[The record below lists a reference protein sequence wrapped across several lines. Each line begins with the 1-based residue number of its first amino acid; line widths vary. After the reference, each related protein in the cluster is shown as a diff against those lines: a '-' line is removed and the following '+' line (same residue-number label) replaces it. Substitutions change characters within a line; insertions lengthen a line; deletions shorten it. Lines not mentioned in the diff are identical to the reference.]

1 MGVTLATN
9 CSKSNPSKTYDII
22 EGADGV
28 IYCECM
34 GWKMHR
40 DCRHLREY
48 HNTAIPPKMGNMV
61 PKPVAKPARPV
72 TTTADLTKLVDEAVN
87 TINKRK

>member
-1 MGVTLATN
+1 MGKTLATN
-9 CSKSNPSKTYDII
+9 YSKSNPNKSYDII

-28 IYCECM
+28 VYCECM

-48 HNTAIPPKMGNMV
+48 GNQIVGTSGLGKPPMKRSPM
-61 PKPVAKPARPV
+61 PATTRSSLQETIDAAVA
-72 TTTADLTKLVDEAVN
+72 
-87 TINKRK
+87 TINGRK

>member
-1 MGVTLATN
+1 MGLTLATN
-9 CSKSNPSKTYDII
+9 RSKSNPNKSYDII

-40 DCRHLREY
+40 DCRHLRDY
-48 HNTAIPPKMGNMV
+48 HSGAITNATKVVPP
-61 PKPVAKPARPV
+61 KPARPV
-72 TTTADLTKLVDEAVN
+72 TTTADMTKLVDEAVN
-87 TINKRK
+87 MINKGK

>member
-1 MGVTLATN
+1 MGTTLATN
-9 CSKSNPSKTYDII
+9 SSKSNPNKTYDII

-40 DCRHLREY
+40 DCRHLKDY
-48 HNTAIPPKMGNMV
+48 HAGNSPVGMSV
-61 PKPVAKPARPV
+61 KVKPERPV
-72 TTTADLTKLVDEAVN
+72 TTAKDMVKLVDEAVN
-87 TINKRK
+87 MINKGK

>member
-1 MGVTLATN
+1 MGKVLATN
-9 CSKSNPSKTYDII
+9 YSKSNPNKSYDII

-40 DCRHLREY
+40 DCRHLKEF
-48 HNTAIPPKMGNMV
+48 NVSGLGL
-61 PKPVAKPARPV
+61 PKPPMKKSPVPATTRDSLQETIEQAVA
-72 TTTADLTKLVDEAVN
+72 
-87 TINKRK
+87 TINGRK

>member
-1 MGVTLATN
+1 MGMTLATN
-9 CSKSNPSKTYDII
+9 VSKSNPSKSYDII
-22 EGADGV
+22 EGGDGV

-48 HNTAIPPKMGNMV
+48 HSGTLPKKVNQYKAV
-61 PKPVAKPARPV
+61 HKPDRPV
-72 TTTADLTKLVDEAVN
+72 TTTADLTRLVDEAVN